1 MTAAARELAEV
12 ELDAVL
18 VDAEED
24 GALAVELGALAV
36 ELDGALAV
44 ELDIEEYAALGLPDT
59 ACVGAVRLNPPPVR
73 LVPVA
78 DFCDV

>member
-24 GALAVELGALAV
+24 GALSVGLGALSVEVVGALAV
-36 ELDGALAV
+36 ELEAD
-44 ELDIEEYAALGLPDT
+44 EDAALDLSNAEG
-59 ACVGAVRLNPPPVR
+59 VGAVILKPPPV
-73 LVPVA
+73 
-78 DFCDV
+78 